1 MNQSGSTFVIYA
13 ALAGNLA
20 IAATKFVAAFFTGSS
35 AMLSEAIH
43 SAVDTGNQGLLLL
56 GIKRAS
62 RPPDG
67 GHPFG
72 HGMEIYFWAFV
83 VAILIF
89 GLGAGVSF
97 YEGIHKLRE
106 PGPLENIYVNYIVLA
121 LAFVFEG
128 ISWTVALREFN
139 AKRGRQRLLAAV
151 LQSKDPSVF
160 TVLFE
165 DSAAL
170 LGLVV
175 AAAGL
180 VLADRFGLLWGDAV
194 ASLVIA
200 AILAATAVVLARE
213 TRSLLTGESASRGV
227 VAELHRLA
235 SAMPGVAG
243 VADLKT
249 VHFGPNDILVN
260 MRLAFAG
267 TPDLAEVERITDDLK
282 HAMTDRFPEIQSVVI
297 ESETAAA

>member
-20 IAATKFVAAFFTGSS
+20 IAVTKFGAALFTGSS
-35 AMLSEAIH
+35 AMFSEAIH
-43 SAVDTGNQGLLLL
+43 SMVDTGNQGLLLF
-56 GIKRAS
+56 GIKRGA
-62 RPPDG
+62 RPADG

-72 HGMEIYFWAFV
+72 HGMEVYFWAFV

-97 YEGIHKLRE
+97 YEGMHKLSE
-106 PGPLENIYVNYIVLA
+106 PAPLENVVVNYIVLA

-128 ISWTVALREFN
+128 ISWSVALKEFN
-139 AKRGRQRLLAAV
+139 AKRGRQRLWAAV
-151 LQSKDPSVF
+151 KQSKDPSVF

-170 LGLVV
+170 LGLIV
-175 AAAGL
+175 AAVGL
-180 VLADRFGLLWGDAV
+180 VLADRFDLIWGDAA
-194 ASLVIA
+194 ASLVIGI
-200 AILAATAVVLARE
+200 ILAATAALLARE

-227 VAELHRLA
+227 VTELRRLA
-235 SAMPGVAG
+235 SEAPGVAA
-243 VADLKT
+243 VTDIKT

-267 TPDLAEVERITDDLK
+267 SPPLAEVEKAVEDLK
-282 HAMTDRFPEIQSVVI
+282 RAMTERFPEIHMVVI
-297 ESETAAA
+297 EPEIATA